1 MINTPPAETKACDAV
16 LADQTDI
23 AELQHT
29 LFDIRDEN
37 SRKRPGNF
45 FWGKKK
51 DFFRFFPNFFFFLHL
66 EKLKFCSKIL
76 LNFYNRN
83 FFYI

>member
-51 DFFRFFPNFFFFLHL
+51 DFFRFFPNFFFFFTFGKIEILF
-66 EKLKFCSKIL
+66 KNIIKFL
-76 LNFYNRN
+76 
-83 FFYI
+83 